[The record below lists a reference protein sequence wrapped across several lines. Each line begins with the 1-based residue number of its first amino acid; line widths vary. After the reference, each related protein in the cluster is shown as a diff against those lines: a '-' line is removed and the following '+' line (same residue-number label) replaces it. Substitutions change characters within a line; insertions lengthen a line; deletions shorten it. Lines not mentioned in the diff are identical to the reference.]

1 MKIEGI
7 LSCWDCLLLLSG
19 VVAAAASSVGTGG
32 TIGAM
37 GAGAAFFAAAIGA
50 GGGARGALITFGIAP
65 DAALVFFLRFFLG
78 LIAEFGIE
86 VAAVD
91 VGIRGT

>member
-1 MKIEGI
+1 VKIEGI

-19 VVAAAASSVGTGG
+19 VVAAAASTVGAGG

-50 GGGARGALITFGIAP
+50 GGGRRGAFIAFGVAP
-65 DAALVFFLRFFLG
+65 DAALVFFLRFFLC
-78 LIAEFGIE
+78 LIADVGIE

-91 VGIRGT
+91 VGTRGT